1 MSEAKGLGKQSK
13 VGELVVQQ
21 EVTDWE
27 YPNHTYLLDKG
38 KGWLIGY
45 RNVLT
50 GEIKIFKQP
59 LKQFSKSY
67 RKFKKVVD
75 DELVRA
81 YTVGTVKG

>member
-1 MSEAKGLGKQSK
+1 MSKATGLGPDSK

-21 EVTDWE
+21 EVTDWK

-38 KGWLIGY
+38 KGWLVGY

-50 GEIKIFKQP
+50 GEIKIYKRP
-59 LKQFSKSY
+59 MKQFSKSR

-75 DELVRA
+75 AELVRA
-81 YTVGTVKG
+81 YTV

>member
-13 VGELVVQQ
+13 VGELEVVQ

-38 KGWLIGY
+38 KGWLVGY

-50 GEIKIFKQP
+50 GEIKIFKSP
-59 LKQFSKSY
+59 LKQFSKSH

-75 DELVRA
+75 EELMRA
-81 YTVGTVKG
+81 YTV